1 MFNPGQK
8 LLAWALTLSLIVVV
22 VTGIQAWSAHTGEGG
37 LHGSAVVLT
46 ALLLGAHLFMA
57 IVNPATRP
65 ALAGMAF
72 GRVRRSGQQSITA
85 PGSTTSSTQ
94 RTALAERL
102 GPGWARRRRRR
113 PSARPANW

>member
-8 LLAWALTLSLIVVV
+8 LLAWALTVSVTAVI
-22 VTGIQAWSAHTGEGG
+22 VTGIQAWSAHVTEGS
-37 LHGSAVVLT
+37 LHGAAVVLT

-72 GRVRRSGQQSITA
+72 GRVRRSWA
-85 PGSTTSSTQ
+85 
-94 RTALAERL
+94 AEHHR
-102 GPGWARRRRRR
+102 GWLDDLDESARRRV
-113 PSARPANW
+113 

>member
-1 MFNPGQK
+1 MSISV
-8 LLAWALTLSLIVVV
+8 AVVV
-22 VTGIQAWSAHTGEGG
+22 VTGIVAWSAHTGEGG

-72 GRVRRSGQQSITA
+72 GRVRRSWAAEHHQAWLNDLEQSA
-85 PGSTTSSTQ
+85 PGS
-94 RTALAERL
+94 R
-102 GPGWARRRRRR
+102 
-113 PSARPANW
+113 